1 MNKKKLKTLTE
12 EERRVLYV
20 KYVMLFNDFY
30 HKKSRNFSEERI
42 VFRHYQQVKTRFKRL
57 KSVMKKEEIE
67 KITFTAG

>member
-1 MNKKKLKTLTE
+1 MNKQKLKSLTA
-12 EERRVLYV
+12 EERRLLYI

-30 HKKSRNFSEERI
+30 QKKSRDFLEERI

-57 KSVMKKEEIE
+57 KSVMTQEEIE

>member
-1 MNKKKLKTLTE
+1 MNKFKLQSLTE

-30 HKKSRNFSEERI
+30 KHRDILHERK
-42 VFRHYQQVKTRFKRL
+42 VFRHYQQIRVRFKRL
-57 KSVMKKEEIE
+57 RSVMSQEEIE